1 MGLEMIGKLRHDA
14 NLQYFYEGEQKAKGR
29 KRKFDGKVNYDD
41 MIRFDSLGELEPN
54 IYGWTQTLWH
64 TTLKRTIRV
73 VMLRNAKNPVKQSHV
88 LLFSTDEAL
97 SGLQI
102 IAYYGSRFAIE
113 FLFRDAKQ
121 HLGFEDCQARNEKA
135 LDFHFNVSLSALN
148 LAKANA
154 LRDYTPGETFVFSM
168 QSQKCLAF
176 NEHLMN
182 CFISKFGLD
191 RTLIK
196 SHPAYLEFRK
206 YGAIA
211 S

>member
-1 MGLEMIGKLRHDA
+1 MGLEMIGKLRPDA
-14 NLQYFYEGEQKAKGR
+14 NLQYLFEGEQKAKGR
-29 KRKFDGKVNYDD
+29 KRKFDG
-41 MIRFDSLGELEPN
+41 
-54 IYGWTQTLWH
+54 
-64 TTLKRTIRV
+64 
-73 VMLRNAKNPVKQSHV
+73 
-88 LLFSTDEAL
+88 
-97 SGLQI
+97 
-102 IAYYGSRFAIE
+102 IE

-148 LAKANA
+148 LAKAEA
-154 LRDYTPGETFVFSM
+154 LRDHTAGQTFVFSM

-176 NEHLMN
+176 NEHLMD
-182 CFISKFGLD
+182 CFISRFELN

-196 SHPAYLEFRK
+196 SHPAFNELRK